1 MERIKKYEPL
11 WGKWTI
17 KRIIGEGSF
26 GAVYEVESE
35 KFGNR
40 SSCAVKLI
48 SFKNAEMLQGLSD
61 GETLSGK
68 ELEQLKIEEAR
79 KNVREAVL
87 MEKLQGR
94 DHIVTIYDYDIFPG
108 ETTTD
113 VIIRME
119 LLTNLND
126 YMKQHTTNSES
137 DLKKTV
143 IKLGI
148 DIGKALEDCEEE
160 KIVHRDIKPDNIF
173 VNKNRTFKLG
183 DFGLSRKMNKS
194 ASFSLRKSVGTPL
207 YMAPEALG
215 WGRKVD
221 TLSDLYSLGIV
232 MYQLLNG
239 QNIPFVSGTGDFDEV
254 DEAIEKRAD
263 GEKILPPEH
272 ENGQLWK
279 IIQKTCQ
286 FKKENRYQNA
296 IEFRKELERLKI
308 GGKAEEQ
315 KEDQKK
321 NNDSDKEEILKELF
335 RMREELERLKAEK
348 SKIESHNIK
357 FEKVVEKQYKVGDTV
372 SFGRYP
378 QDEDGGVKPIE
389 WTVMKK
395 EENKVL
401 LLSKYVLDERPYN
414 KKFEEV
420 TWETSDIRRWLN
432 SDFYITA
439 FNDIEQSKIADTL
452 VRTENNPKH
461 GTAGGNDTE
470 DKVFLLSI
478 EEVESFFINDGERKA
493 KTTKYA
499 EKACFLMNDERYAW
513 WWLRS
518 PGYCGYSAVGVLN
531 SYGWVI
537 REGFSVDYDGDGVRP
552 ALWLNL

>member
-11 WGKWTI
+11 WGKWTV

-35 KFGNR
+35 KFGNK

-48 SFKNAEMLQGLSD
+48 SFKNAEMLQGVKD
-61 GETLSGK
+61 GETLSSE
-68 ELEQLKIEEAR
+68 ELEQLKIEEAK

-94 DHIVTIYDYDIFPG
+94 DHIVEIHDYDIFPG
-108 ETTTD
+108 ESTTD

-119 LLTNLND
+119 LLINLND
-126 YMKQHTTNSES
+126 YTKICKIKSEN
-137 DLKKTV
+137 DLKRLV
-143 IKLGI
+143 IKLGV
-148 DIGKALEDCEEE
+148 DIGRALEECEAE

-173 VNKNRTFKLG
+173 VNKNGTFKLG
-183 DFGLSRKMNKS
+183 DFGLSLKMSKS
-194 ASFSLRKSVGTPL
+194 ASFSLRKSAGTPL
-207 YMAPEALG
+207 YMSPEDLG
-215 WGRKVD
+215 WRNK
-221 TLSDLYSLGIV
+221 SDYQSDMYSLGIV
-232 MYQLLNG
+232 MYQLLNDG
-239 QNIPFVSGTGDFDEV
+239 NIPYVSDMRNYDEV
-254 DEAIEKRAD
+254 YEAIGKRAD
-263 GEKILPPEH
+263 GEEILPPEH

-286 FKKENRYQNA
+286 FKKENRYQSA
-296 IEFRKELERLKI
+296 IEFTKELEKLKT

-348 SKIESHNIK
+348 SKIQNNNIES
-357 FEKVVEKQYKVGDTV
+357 EKVVKKQYKVGDTI

-389 WTVMKK
+389 WTVMKTEK
-395 EENKVL
+395 NKML
-401 LLSKYVLDERPYN
+401 LFSKYVLDAKQYN
-414 KKFEEV
+414 EKSEEV

-432 SDFYITA
+432 SDFYTTA
-439 FNDIEQSKIADTL
+439 FNDIEQSKIL
-452 VRTENNPKH
+452 VRTENDPMY

-478 EEVESFFINDGERKA
+478 EEAESFFINDGERKA

-499 EKACFLMNDERYAW
+499 EKAGVYMDDEGYSWR
-513 WWLRS
+513 WLRS
-518 PGYCGYSAVGVLN
+518 PGFHSICAAILDYR
-531 SYGWVI
+531 GWVH
-537 REGFSVDYDGDGVRP
+537 EDGFCVDCYAYGVRP

>member
-11 WGKWTI
+11 WGKWTA

-48 SFKNAEMLQGLSD
+48 SFKNAEMLQGVKD
-61 GETLSGK
+61 GETLSSE
-68 ELEQLKIEEAR
+68 ELEQLKIEEAK

-94 DHIVTIYDYDIFPG
+94 DHIVEIHDYEIFPG
-108 ETTTD
+108 ESTTD

-119 LLTNLND
+119 LLINLND
-126 YMKQHTTNSES
+126 YTKICKIKSEN
-137 DLKKTV
+137 DLKRLV
-143 IKLGI
+143 IKLGV
-148 DIGKALEDCEEE
+148 DIGRALEECEAE

-173 VNKNRTFKLG
+173 VNKNGTFKLG
-183 DFGLSRKMNKS
+183 DFGLSLKMSKS
-194 ASFSLRKSVGTPL
+194 ASFSLRKSAGTPL
-207 YMAPEALG
+207 YMSPEDLG
-215 WGRKVD
+215 WGNK
-221 TLSDLYSLGIV
+221 SDYQSDMYSLGIV
-232 MYQLLNG
+232 MYQLLNDG
-239 QNIPFVSGTGDFDEV
+239 NIPYVSDMRNYDEV
-254 DEAIEKRAD
+254 YEAIGKRAD

-286 FKKENRYQNA
+286 FKKENRYQSA
-296 IEFRKELERLKI
+296 IEFTKELEKLKI
-308 GGKAEEQ
+308 EGKAEEQ

-348 SKIESHNIK
+348 SEIQNNNIES
-357 FEKVVEKQYKVGDTV
+357 EKTVKKQYKVGDTI

-389 WTVMKK
+389 WTVMKTEK
-395 EENKVL
+395 NKML
-401 LLSKYVLDERPYN
+401 LFSKYVLDAKQYN
-414 KKFEEV
+414 EKSEEV

-432 SDFYITA
+432 SDFYTTA
-439 FNDIEQSKIADTL
+439 FNDIEQSKIL
-452 VRTENNPKH
+452 VRTENDPTY

-478 EEVESFFINDGERKA
+478 EEAESFFINDKERTA
-493 KTTKYA
+493 LATKYA
-499 EKACFLMNDERYAW
+499 EKAGVLMDDERYAW

-518 PGYCGYSAVGVLN
+518 SGSSSYAAPGVSN
-531 SYGWVI
+531 IGWVD
-537 REGFSVDYDGDGVRP
+537 RYGNFVFNNYDGVRP

>member
-126 YMKQHTTNSES
+126 YMKQHTTNSKS

-378 QDEDGGVKPIE
+378 QDKDGGVKPIE

-432 SDFYITA
+432 SDFYTTA
-439 FNDIEQSKIADTL
+439 FNDIEQSKIANTL
-452 VRTENNPKH
+452 VRTENNPEY

>member
-1 MERIKKYEPL
+1 MERIKKYELL
-11 WGKWTI
+11 WGKWTV

-35 KFGNR
+35 KFGNK

-48 SFKNAEMLQGLSD
+48 SFKNAEMLQGVKD
-61 GETLSGK
+61 GETLSSE
-68 ELEQLKIEEAR
+68 ELEQLKIEEAK

-87 MEKLQGR
+87 MEKLEGR
-94 DHIVTIYDYDIFPG
+94 DHIVNIYDYDIFPG
-108 ETTTD
+108 QSTTD

-126 YMKQHTTNSES
+126 YMKAHQMDSEN
-137 DLKKTV
+137 DLKNIV
-143 IKLGI
+143 MKLGI
-148 DIGKALEDCEEE
+148 DIGQALEECEVE
-160 KIVHRDIKPDNIF
+160 KSVQRDIKPDNIF
-173 VNKNRTFKLG
+173 INKNGTFKLG

-194 ASFSLRKSVGTPL
+194 ASFSLRKSAGTPL

-221 TLSDLYSLGIV
+221 TLSDLYSLGII

-239 QNIPFVSGTGDFDEV
+239 QNIPFVSGDGDFDEV

-263 GEKILPPEH
+263 GEEILPPEH

-286 FKKENRYQNA
+286 FKKENRYQSA
-296 IEFRKELERLKI
+296 IEFRKELEKLKTEV
-308 GGKAEEQ
+308 KEE
-315 KEDQKK
+315 KK
-321 NNDSDKEEILKELF
+321 NNDLEKEEILKELF
-335 RMREELERLKAEK
+335 RMREKLERLKAEK

-378 QDEDGGVKPIE
+378 QDKDGGVKPIE

-432 SDFYITA
+432 SDFYTTA
-439 FNDIEQSKIADTL
+439 FNDIEQSKIANTL
-452 VRTENNPKH
+452 VRTENNPEY

-478 EEVESFFINDGERKA
+478 EEAESFFINDKERRA
-493 KTTKYA
+493 LSTKYA
-499 EKACFLMNDERYAW
+499 VKAGVGTSAEGYGF

-518 PGYCGYSAVGVLN
+518 PG
-531 SYGWVI
+531 SYGDDAAVVSIHGWI
-537 REGFSVDYDGDGVRP
+537 YRNGGNVDFIYDGVRP

>member
-432 SDFYITA
+432 SDFYTTA
-439 FNDIEQSKIADTL
+439 FNDIEQSKIANTL
-452 VRTENNPKH
+452 VRTENNPEY

>member
-11 WGKWTI
+11 WGKWKV

-40 SSCAVKLI
+40 STCAVKLI
-48 SFKNAEMLQGLSD
+48 SFKNAEMLQGVKN
-61 GETLSGK
+61 GETLSSE
-68 ELEQLKIEEAR
+68 ELEQLKIEEAK

-87 MEKLQGR
+87 MEKLEGR
-94 DHIVTIYDYDIFPG
+94 DHIVNIYDYDIFPG
-108 ETTTD
+108 QSTTD

-126 YMKQHTTNSES
+126 YMKAHQMDSEN
-137 DLKKTV
+137 DLKNIV
-143 IKLGI
+143 MKLGI
-148 DIGKALEDCEEE
+148 DIGQALEECEVE

-173 VNKNRTFKLG
+173 INKNGTFKLG

-194 ASFSLRKSVGTPL
+194 ASFSLRKSAGTPL

-221 TLSDLYSLGIV
+221 TLSDLYSLGII

-239 QNIPFVSGTGDFDEV
+239 QNIPFVSGDGDFDEV

-263 GEKILPPEH
+263 GEEILPPEH

-286 FKKENRYQNA
+286 FKKENRYQSA
-296 IEFRKELERLKI
+296 IEFRKELEKLKTEV
-308 GGKAEEQ
+308 KEE
-315 KEDQKK
+315 KK
-321 NNDSDKEEILKELF
+321 NNDLEKEEILKELF

-378 QDEDGGVKPIE
+378 QDKDGGVKPIE

>member
-11 WGKWTI
+11 WGKWTV

-35 KFGNR
+35 KFGNK

-48 SFKNAEMLQGLSD
+48 SFKNAEMLQGVKD
-61 GETLSGK
+61 GETLSSE
-68 ELEQLKIEEAR
+68 ELEQLKIEEAK

-94 DHIVTIYDYDIFPG
+94 DHIVEIHDYDIFPG
-108 ETTTD
+108 ESTTD

-119 LLTNLND
+119 LLINLND
-126 YMKQHTTNSES
+126 YTKICKIKSEN
-137 DLKKTV
+137 DLKRLV
-143 IKLGI
+143 IKLGV
-148 DIGKALEDCEEE
+148 DIGRALEECEAE

-173 VNKNRTFKLG
+173 VNKNGTFKLG
-183 DFGLSRKMNKS
+183 DFGLSLKMSKS
-194 ASFSLRKSVGTPL
+194 ASFSLRKSAGTPL
-207 YMAPEALG
+207 YMSPEDLG
-215 WGRKVD
+215 WRNK
-221 TLSDLYSLGIV
+221 SDYQSDMYSLGIV
-232 MYQLLNG
+232 MYQLLNDG
-239 QNIPFVSGTGDFDEV
+239 NIPYVSDMRNYDEV
-254 DEAIEKRAD
+254 YEAIGKRAD
-263 GEKILPPEH
+263 GEEILPPEH

-308 GGKAEEQ
+308 GEKVEEQ
-315 KEDQKK
+315 EENQ

-348 SKIESHNIK
+348 SKIQNNNIES
-357 FEKVVEKQYKVGDTV
+357 EKVVKKQYKVGDTI

-389 WTVMKK
+389 WTVMKTEK
-395 EENKVL
+395 NKML
-401 LLSKYVLDERPYN
+401 LFSKYVLDTQQYN
-414 KKFEEV
+414 EKSEEV

-432 SDFYITA
+432 NDFYTTA
-439 FNDIEQSKIADTL
+439 FNDIEQSKIANTL
-452 VRTENNPKH
+452 VRTENNPKY

-478 EEVESFFINDGERKA
+478 EEAESFFINDGERKA

-499 EKACFLMNDERYAW
+499 EKAGVYMDDEGYSWR
-513 WWLRS
+513 WLRS
-518 PGYCGYSAVGVLN
+518 PGFHSICAAILDYR
-531 SYGWVI
+531 GWVH
-537 REGFSVDYDGDGVRP
+537 EDGFCVDCYAYGVRP

>member
-11 WGKWTI
+11 WGKWTA

-35 KFGNR
+35 KFGNK

-48 SFKNAEMLQGLSD
+48 SFKNAEMLQGVKD
-61 GETLSGK
+61 GETLSSE
-68 ELEQLKIEEAR
+68 ELEQLKIEEAK

-94 DHIVTIYDYDIFPG
+94 DHIVEIHDYEIFPG
-108 ETTTD
+108 ESTTD

-119 LLTNLND
+119 LLINLND
-126 YMKQHTTNSES
+126 YTKICKIKSEN
-137 DLKKTV
+137 DLKRLV
-143 IKLGI
+143 IKLGV
-148 DIGKALEDCEEE
+148 DIGRALEECEEE

-173 VNKNRTFKLG
+173 VNKNGTFKLG
-183 DFGLSRKMNKS
+183 DFGLSLKMSKS
-194 ASFSLRKSVGTPL
+194 ASFSLRKSAGTPL
-207 YMAPEALG
+207 YMSPEDLG
-215 WGRKVD
+215 WGNK
-221 TLSDLYSLGIV
+221 SDYQSDMYSLGIV
-232 MYQLLNG
+232 MYQLLNDG
-239 QNIPFVSGTGDFDEV
+239 NIPYVSDMRNYDEV
-254 DEAIEKRAD
+254 YEAIGKRAD
-263 GEKILPPEH
+263 GEEILPPEH

-286 FKKENRYQNA
+286 FKKENRYQSA
-296 IEFRKELERLKI
+296 IEFTKELEKLKT

-348 SKIESHNIK
+348 SEIQNNNIES
-357 FEKVVEKQYKVGDTV
+357 EKAVKKQYKVGDII

-395 EENKVL
+395 EENKAL
-401 LLSKYVLDERPYN
+401 LLSKYVLDAQPYN
-414 KKFEEV
+414 KKFKEV

-432 SDFYITA
+432 SDFYTNA
-439 FNDIEQSKIADTL
+439 FNSIEQSKIEDIG
-452 VRTENNPKH
+452 VRTKYNSVF
-461 GTAGGNDTE
+461 GSDGGNDTK
-470 DKVFLLSI
+470 DKIFLLS
-478 EEVESFFINDGERKA
+478 EEQAEKFFINNEERK
-493 KTTKYA
+493 TKATEYA
-499 EKACFLMNDERYAW
+499 EKVGVETNDRGYIW

-518 PGYCGYSAVGVLN
+518 PGWDS
-531 SYGWVI
+531 
-537 REGFSVDYDGDGVRP
+537 
-552 ALWLNL
+552 

>member
-11 WGKWTI
+11 WGKWTV

-48 SFKNAEMLQGLSD
+48 SFKNAEMLQGVKD
-61 GETLSGK
+61 GETLSSE
-68 ELEQLKIEEAR
+68 ELEQLKIEEAK

-94 DHIVTIYDYDIFPG
+94 DHIVEIHDYEIFPG
-108 ETTTD
+108 ESTTD

-119 LLTNLND
+119 LLINLND
-126 YMKQHTTNSES
+126 YTKICKIKSEN
-137 DLKKTV
+137 DLKRLV
-143 IKLGI
+143 IKLGV
-148 DIGKALEDCEEE
+148 DIGRALEECEEE

-173 VNKNRTFKLG
+173 VNKNGTFKLG
-183 DFGLSRKMNKS
+183 DFGLSLKMSKS
-194 ASFSLRKSVGTPL
+194 ASFSLRKSAGTPL
-207 YMAPEALG
+207 YMSPEDLG
-215 WGRKVD
+215 WGNK
-221 TLSDLYSLGIV
+221 SDYQSDMYSLGIV
-232 MYQLLNG
+232 MYQLLNDG
-239 QNIPFVSGTGDFDEV
+239 NIPYVSDMRNYDEV
-254 DEAIEKRAD
+254 YEAIGKRAG
-263 GEKILPPEH
+263 GEEILPPEH

-286 FKKENRYQNA
+286 FKKENRYQSA
-296 IEFRKELERLKI
+296 IEFTKELEKLKT

-348 SKIESHNIK
+348 SEIQNNNIES
-357 FEKVVEKQYKVGDTV
+357 EKVVKKQYKVGDTV
-372 SFGRYP
+372 LLGRYP

-389 WTVMKK
+389 WTVMKIEK
-395 EENKVL
+395 NKML
-401 LLSKYVLDERPYN
+401 LFSKYVLDTQQYN
-414 KKFEEV
+414 KKFEEA

-432 SDFYITA
+432 SDFYTTA
-439 FNDIEQSKIADTL
+439 FNDIEQSKIANTL
-452 VRTENNPKH
+452 VRTKNNPEY

-478 EEVESFFINDGERKA
+478 EEAESFFINDGERKA

-499 EKACFLMNDERYAW
+499 EKAGVLMDDERYAW

-518 PGYCGYSAVGVLN
+518 PGYDGSNAAVVN
-531 SYGWVI
+531 NNGWVYRVGI
-537 REGFSVDYDGDGVRP
+537 IVIHDDDGVRP

>member
-11 WGKWTI
+11 WGKWKV

-40 SSCAVKLI
+40 STCAVKLI
-48 SFKNAEMLQGLSD
+48 SFKNAEMLQGVKN
-61 GETLSGK
+61 GETLSSE
-68 ELEQLKIEEAR
+68 ELEQLKIEEAK

-87 MEKLQGR
+87 MEKLEGR
-94 DHIVTIYDYDIFPG
+94 DHIVNIYDYDIFPG
-108 ETTTD
+108 QSTTD

-126 YMKQHTTNSES
+126 YMKAHQMDSEN
-137 DLKKTV
+137 DLKNIV
-143 IKLGI
+143 MKLGI
-148 DIGKALEDCEEE
+148 DIGQALEECEAE

-173 VNKNRTFKLG
+173 INKNGTFKLG

-194 ASFSLRKSVGTPL
+194 ASFSLRKSAGTPL
-207 YMAPEALG
+207 YMSPEDLG
-215 WGRKVD
+215 WGNK
-221 TLSDLYSLGIV
+221 SDYQSDMYSLGIV
-232 MYQLLNG
+232 MYQLLNDG
-239 QNIPFVSGTGDFDEV
+239 NIPYVSDMRNYDEV
-254 DEAIEKRAD
+254 YEAIGKRAD
-263 GEKILPPEH
+263 GEEILPPEH

-286 FKKENRYQNA
+286 FKKENRYQSA
-296 IEFRKELERLKI
+296 IEFTKELEKLKI
-308 GGKAEEQ
+308 EGKAEEQ

-348 SKIESHNIK
+348 SEIQNNNIES
-357 FEKVVEKQYKVGDTV
+357 EKAVKKQYKVGDTI

-389 WTVMKK
+389 WTVMKTEK
-395 EENKVL
+395 NKML
-401 LLSKYVLDERPYN
+401 LFSKYVLDAQQYN
-414 KKFEEV
+414 EKFEEV

-439 FNDIEQSKIADTL
+439 FNDIEQSKIANTL
-452 VRTENNPKH
+452 VRTENNPEY

-470 DKVFLLSI
+470 DKVFLLSV
-478 EEVESFFINDGERKA
+478 EEAESLFMNDGKRRGKPTQYAKKA
-493 KTTKYA
+493 GIFTLEGYSP
-499 EKACFLMNDERYAW
+499 

-518 PGYCGYSAVGVLN
+518 PGYGSDGAAEVDR
-531 SYGWVI
+531 YGWVN
-537 REGFSVDYDGDGVRP
+537 GDGYDVDYDSAGVRP

>member
-11 WGKWTI
+11 WGKWTV

-61 GETLSGK
+61 GETLSGE
-68 ELEQLKIEEAR
+68 ELEQLKIEEAK

-94 DHIVTIYDYDIFPG
+94 DHIVEIHDYEIFPG
-108 ETTTD
+108 ESTTD

-119 LLTNLND
+119 LLINLND
-126 YMKQHTTNSES
+126 YTKICKIKSEN
-137 DLKKTV
+137 DLKRLV
-143 IKLGI
+143 IKLGV
-148 DIGKALEDCEEE
+148 DIGRALEECEAE

-173 VNKNRTFKLG
+173 VNKNGTFKLG
-183 DFGLSRKMNKS
+183 DFGLSLKMSKS
-194 ASFSLRKSVGTPL
+194 ASFSLRKSAGTPL
-207 YMAPEALG
+207 YMSPEDLG
-215 WGRKVD
+215 WRNK
-221 TLSDLYSLGIV
+221 SDYQSDMYSLGIV
-232 MYQLLNG
+232 MYQLLNDG
-239 QNIPFVSGTGDFDEV
+239 NIPYVSDMRNYDEV
-254 DEAIEKRAD
+254 YEAIGKRAD
-263 GEKILPPEH
+263 GEEILPPEH

-308 GGKAEEQ
+308 GGKVEEQ
-315 KEDQKK
+315 EENQ

-348 SKIESHNIK
+348 SKIQNNNIES
-357 FEKVVEKQYKVGDTV
+357 EKVVKKQYKVGDTI

-389 WTVMKK
+389 WTVMKTEK
-395 EENKVL
+395 NKML
-401 LLSKYVLDERPYN
+401 LFSKYVLDTQQYN
-414 KKFEEV
+414 EKSEEV

-432 SDFYITA
+432 NDFYTTA
-439 FNDIEQSKIADTL
+439 FNDIEQSKIANTL
-452 VRTENNPKH
+452 VRTENNPKY

-478 EEVESFFINDGERKA
+478 EEAESFFINDGERKA

-499 EKACFLMNDERYAW
+499 EKAGVYMDDEGYSWR
-513 WWLRS
+513 WLRS
-518 PGYCGYSAVGVLN
+518 PGFHSICAAILDYR
-531 SYGWVI
+531 GWVH
-537 REGFSVDYDGDGVRP
+537 EDGFCVDCYAYGVRP